1 MRVVLAADSCG
12 QATSRVLTPSTSG
25 GSHPPCPVGT
35 SCPLRGP
42 LTGHCPRPSSPAGSP
57 PCLYSRR
64 VSGSLA
70 NTAPN
75 NAGPGAQ
82 ASREPRSHPE
92 QGALCRARR
101 RVRPLPT
108 ARGQT
113 ARSAN
118 ASGAEPSGRAG
129 AGRSREAGGGTDAG
143 THLQQQPACRGEGH
157 RAPPGRQSPPPDHI
171 SAKAGT
177 EGSGRGGG
185 RREGGGVA
193 RAMNPAFL
201 RR

>member
-113 ARSAN
+113 PAAPMRAERS
-118 ASGAEPSGRAG
+118 RAG
-129 AGRSREAGGGTDAG
+129 GQGRGDRGRRGAARTPGPTCSSSLPAAGKATVLRPGANLRRQTTLAPRRGPKARGGVGGGGKAGGW
-143 THLQQQPACRGEGH
+143 
-157 RAPPGRQSPPPDHI
+157 PGQ
-171 SAKAGT
+171 
-177 EGSGRGGG
+177 
-185 RREGGGVA
+185 
-193 RAMNPAFL
+193 
-201 RR
+201 